1 MGKNCVYCKRQL
13 EDNSI
18 IDVCNLCGNKVWG
31 EKMFSAII
39 GNMQKAKDIGDL
51 YQGSVSDD
59 FVIKQ
64 TGKKSNS
71 LNYSK
76 SL

>member
-18 IDVCNLCGNKVWG
+18 IDVCNSCGNKVWG

-39 GNMQKAKDIGDL
+39 SNMQKAKDIGDL

-64 TGKKSNS
+64 TGKKI
-71 LNYSK
+71 
-76 SL
+76 